1 MDIYSVTPQM
11 ERHMGYVESFG
22 SNKPVM
28 HSIEE
33 DEMANKYLDGDVE
46 DMDDSFVY
54 GELDEDN
61 DAEPRA
67 EGNVDEDLLQIA
79 LDDIVKKIVDTPEK
93 KVKVRSE
100 KKAAYM
106 TPRETKKFHKEVKA
120 DFKKTLKKVE
130 TKHILKEKG
139 YGGVLEGIF

>member
-1 MDIYSVTPQM
+1 
-11 ERHMGYVESFG
+11 
-22 SNKPVM
+22 
-28 HSIEE
+28 
-33 DEMANKYLDGDVE
+33 
-46 DMDDSFVY
+46 
-54 GELDEDN
+54 LDEDN